1 MICDHHNESLQRLL
15 RKRWTSDYKTRWK
28 DVTAD
33 KEKHAS
39 SIMEHR
45 FNNEGKSKRIL
56 NSELES
62 LQQKR
67 AKRKSK
73 VHRNIY
79 APLTYE
85 AFRYHFSKPLNGGFM
100 DAQLVDKWQ
109 DIVKSQAPVDSAGVV
124 AGKSGFKRYRVK
136 IGEQEFSDSGE
147 EEERSH
153 LVGMRPRK
161 QLKAEDAD
169 DFVAGRLVAVG
180 RGLTRLTTPQQL
192 MGILVM
198 RLAGACW
205 VCRFVGRGV

>member
-1 MICDHHNESLQRLL
+1 M
-15 RKRWTSDYKTRWK
+15 
-28 DVTAD
+28 TAD

-45 FNNEGKSKRIL
+45 FNNEGKSKRVM

-85 AFRYHFSKPLNGGFM
+85 AFREHFSKPLNGGFI

-161 QLKAEDAD
+161 QLKPEDAD

-180 RGLTRLTTPQQL
+180 RGAVRRDEAHEAHHTPKTH
-192 MGILVM
+192 GHSGHEA
-198 RLAGACW
+198 R
-205 VCRFVGRGV
+205 RGLWGL